1 MEIFVNEFASWT
13 ELEVDADELSTAIDK
28 ASVRVAVTVHRSRSI
43 PDFGCIAHGDLM
55 LVSPKADGAGR
66 EGSRGRG

>member
-43 PDFGCIAHGDLM
+43 PDFVALHM
-55 LVSPKADGAGR
+55 AT
-66 EGSRGRG
+66 